1 MLRCLLSFGL
11 IMYSGKTTPCV
22 DGPVVDPVVTSP
34 DFSTFFVFWVNG
46 FNFLGAMKL
55 WGLFMPFWLLFG
67 LDFGGGVLALS
78 APPFWNSI
86 I

>member
-1 MLRCLLSFGL
+1 M
-11 IMYSGKTTPCV
+11 V
-22 DGPVVDPVVTSP
+22 
-34 DFSTFFVFWVNG
+34 

-67 LDFGGGVLALS
+67 LDLGGVLALS